1 MRDEVSSLQDQLIQ
15 LRWQLTYAVKASEEK
30 ISEAL
35 EIKSDSLN
43 KLFEEKQLQIESALK
58 RD

>member
-1 MRDEVSSLQDQLIQ
+1 MTQ
-15 LRWQLTYAVKASEEK
+15 AVKASEEK

-35 EIKSDSLN
+35 EIKSDNLN

-58 RD
+58 WD